1 MYIQVYVQMKRQVN
15 ICTSEMCNKLVSF
28 VFKAG
33 MNTCNNGCTFM
44 LCAKI
49 QHYLTS
55 MKLDLAKHC
64 AQFCTILLIALYF
77 NYIFIS

>member
-1 MYIQVYVQMKRQVN
+1 MYIQVYVQVKRQVN

-28 VFKAG
+28 VFKLG

-49 QHYLTS
+49 
-55 MKLDLAKHC
+55 
-64 AQFCTILLIALYF
+64 
-77 NYIFIS
+77 